1 MLNIEPSRDLI
12 GNVDCLAVFINQ
24 SLFDRFYQSIAV
36 SLFFFINHSLFYRF
50 FYKSIAVWPFYQSI
64 AAPEERLL
72 ARATTSYIAQIPKLD
87 FW

>member
-1 MLNIEPSRDLI
+1 MLNLEPSRDLI

-36 SLFFFINHSLFYRF
+36 SLFFYKSFAVLSFFINQSLFGR
-50 FYKSIAVWPFYQSI
+50 FYQSI